1 MTEPA
6 SFLPRLNGGSVPA
19 LLLLPALRLL
29 FVFCTPFVFCAAG
42 PAAAQA
48 TPDNAIPNPDL
59 FGPALKPLILAEQYA
74 VSRGDP
80 DAILEYSRE
89 LAVAS
94 LRLLAVID
102 PHDQETTKALQALP
116 SSDRLVSDLPTEL
129 LLLRSELTSGETAD
143 AAELV
148 KHILSTNPDTAD
160 LRIALSKTMEQG
172 SDRDDALR
180 EAARAVELDPG
191 SRDAQIALGMASWEI
206 NGFQYNEQTLQAFTA
221 AQRLD
226 PDGYASNLSLGL
238 IESQYHRFEPAAI
251 HLRAAVAVDPSAP
264 EPWYQ
269 LGMNAWE
276 QDRLADAGQALQQ
289 YLSLAKSR
297 GSGKPVQI
305 RLALLILDRIADEQ
319 GIAADPAHLAAEDA
333 LKQQIA
339 PQADLAARS
348 PDPGASVP
356 DLGSSVMDPGASVMN
371 SGASSNPSQL
381 PGAAIA
387 KTGLKATPRQ
397 LREVAAN
404 SLNDMGTALARKHD
418 YAAAV
423 LPLHYA
429 AEDDPT
435 LDPVMR
441 NLGFAAFLSGSYE
454 ESEKALRQEIAI
466 HPDDATARAYL
477 GLSLFE
483 TGEYAEASATF
494 QFFGAALS
502 SKPLV
507 EATAA
512 AAYARSG
519 QRAQAEDTL
528 ADLANAAPD
537 PQVQAREAVAWL
549 DLGDVL
555 RATDLAQA
563 AFSANPQTPDALHV
577 LGEIALERGDAP
589 AALRA
594 FDDQLRVTS
603 LVKVTSQSTDDLLEA
618 QLLRAEA
625 LIASGSRS
633 QGELISRD
641 LARTHPG
648 LANTLRSQ
656 GETLLRNGDAHAA
669 YAKLGAA
676 LLLAPGQEDLRKD
689 YAAAKSQIQ
698 TAQK

>member
-1 MTEPA
+1 
-6 SFLPRLNGGSVPA
+6 
-19 LLLLPALRLL
+19 
-29 FVFCTPFVFCAAG
+29 
-42 PAAAQA
+42 
-48 TPDNAIPNPDL
+48 
-59 FGPALKPLILAEQYA
+59 
-74 VSRGDP
+74 
-80 DAILEYSRE
+80 
-89 LAVAS
+89 
-94 LRLLAVID
+94 
-102 PHDQETTKALQALP
+102 
-116 SSDRLVSDLPTEL
+116 
-129 LLLRSELTSGETAD
+129 
-143 AAELV
+143 
-148 KHILSTNPDTAD
+148 
-160 LRIALSKTMEQG
+160 
-172 SDRDDALR
+172 
-180 EAARAVELDPG
+180 
-191 SRDAQIALGMASWEI
+191 
-206 NGFQYNEQTLQAFTA
+206 
-221 AQRLD
+221 
-226 PDGYASNLSLGL
+226 
-238 IESQYHRFEPAAI
+238 
-251 HLRAAVAVDPSAP
+251 
-264 EPWYQ
+264 
-269 LGMNAWE
+269 
-276 QDRLADAGQALQQ
+276 
-289 YLSLAKSR
+289 
-297 GSGKPVQI
+297 
-305 RLALLILDRIADEQ
+305 
-319 GIAADPAHLAAEDA
+319 
-333 LKQQIA
+333 
-339 PQADLAARS
+339 
-348 PDPGASVP
+348 
-356 DLGSSVMDPGASVMN
+356 MN
-371 SGASSNPSQL
+371 SGASSNSSQL

-387 KTGLKATPRQ
+387 KTGLEATPRQ

-404 SLNDMGTALARKHD
+404 SLNDMGTALAHKHD

-494 QFFGAALS
+494 HFFGAALS

-676 LLLAPGQEDLRKD
+676 LLLVPGQEDLRKD